1 MRRPPPRHALRGWL
15 PPNRK
20 RRPPFPRAQTAS
32 AAAHKMSRSAR
43 SSPPILLHALLR
55 RLMAQAISSLGLLLP
70 RINAVP
76 MRRRHYGHGKAQ
88 ALRWQHFSPGSDQ
101 LLVSAAHSA
110 DVAAKFIQPQW
121 IDVAVLRSEAHTSE
135 HKAIMRI

>member
-1 MRRPPPRHALRGWL
+1 
-15 PPNRK
+15 
-20 RRPPFPRAQTAS
+20 
-32 AAAHKMSRSAR
+32 MSRAAR

-76 MRRRHYGHGKAQ
+76 MRRRHYGHGQAQ

-101 LLVSAAHSA
+101 FLVSAAHSA
-110 DVAAKFIQPQW
+110 
-121 IDVAVLRSEAHTSE
+121 AVSVKILHPPWSTEEPPLGEECFSTVRSRWS
-135 HKAIMRI
+135 